1 MNKSFA
7 IRTQIIWAL
16 FITRTKE
23 FYRDRGAL
31 LWSML
36 LPVCIVIAIAI
47 AFSGKGQELFRVGV
61 HQSEASVQAGIDLQM
76 SFLGQP
82 YVEPIDYENFE
93 QALERVRHHQLDLL
107 LALDQPGKYW
117 INETSVKGLAAEKL
131 LLSQINPESVDDFS
145 RRVVSGRKIRYVDW
159 VIPGVLGMN
168 VMFGALFGIGFVIV
182 RYRKNGVLKRLQV
195 TPVTPLEFLT
205 AQVLSRLLVMLIT
218 ATVVYVGCDLFLN
231 FVMLG
236 SYLALILVAA
246 LGIFAMITLALI
258 IASRTASEELAN
270 GLLNFAAFPMLLLSE
285 VWFSLD
291 NAPAWLK
298 AVSQCFPLTHMV
310 QAARDIMIKGASL
323 VDVSYHLLV
332 MALMSAVFLGI
343 AAYLFRWNEK

>member
-1 MNKSFA
+1 
-7 IRTQIIWAL
+7 
-16 FITRTKE
+16 
-23 FYRDRGAL
+23 
-31 LWSML
+31 ML

-61 HQSEASVQAGIDLQM
+61 HQPETTVQVGTGLPV

-117 INETSVKGLAAEKL
+117 INETSVKGLAAETL
-131 LLSQINPESVDDFS
+131 LLNQINAESVDGFS
-145 RRVVSGRKIRYVDW
+145 REVVSGRKIRYVDW

-205 AQVLSRLLVMLIT
+205 AQVLSRLLVMMIT

-236 SYLALILVAA
+236 SYLALMLVAA

-310 QAARDIMIKGASL
+310 QAARDIMIEGAGL

-343 AAYLFRWNEK
+343 AAYLFRWNER

>member
-1 MNKSFA
+1 MNKSLVSHG
-7 IRTQIIWAL
+7 QIIWAL

-36 LPVCIVIAIAI
+36 LPICIVAAIAF
-47 AFSGKGQELFRVGV
+47 AFSGKEQVLFKVGV
-61 HQSEASVQAGIDLQM
+61 YRSASDTTISEPL
-76 SFLGQP
+76 LKQP
-82 YVEPIDYENFE
+82 YVQRVDYDDFE
-93 QALERVRHHQLDLL
+93 QALQRVQHHQLDLL
-107 LALDQPGKYW
+107 LAADQPGKYW
-117 INETSVKGLAAEKL
+117 INKTSAKGLAVEKL
-131 LLSQINPESVDDFS
+131 LTNADIMASQNWARE
-145 RRVVSGRKIRYVDW
+145 VVSGQQVRYVDW

-168 VMFGALFGIGFVIV
+168 TMFGALFGIGFVIV

-205 AQVLSRLLVMLIT
+205 AQVLSRLVVMMIT

-236 SYLALILVAA
+236 SYLTLILVAI
-246 LGIFAMITLALI
+246 LGIFSMIALALI

-270 GLLNFAAFPMLLLSE
+270 GLLNFVSFPMLLLSE

-291 NAPAWLK
+291 NAPAWLV

-310 QAARDIMIKGASL
+310 QAARDIMINGAGFMAVSHHIL
-323 VDVSYHLLV
+323 VLAV
-332 MALMSAVFLGI
+332 MSGVFLAI
-343 AAYLFRWNEK
+343 AAALFRWNER

>member
-1 MNKSFA
+1 MNKSLA
-7 IRTQIIWAL
+7 SHGQIIWAL

-36 LPVCIVIAIAI
+36 LPICIVAAIAF
-47 AFSGKGQELFRVGV
+47 AFSGKEQVLFKVGV
-61 HQSEASVQAGIDLQM
+61 YQNASDTTISEPLM
-76 SFLGQP
+76 KQP
-82 YVEPIDYENFE
+82 YVQRVDYDDFQ
-93 QALERVRHHQLDLL
+93 QALQRVQHHQLDLL
-107 LALDQPGKYW
+107 LAADQPGKYW
-117 INETSVKGLAAEKL
+117 INKTSAKGLAVEKL
-131 LLSQINPESVDDFS
+131 LISQVDVEAS
-145 RRVVSGRKIRYVDW
+145 QNWIREAVSGQQVRYVDW

-168 VMFGALFGIGFVIV
+168 TMFGALFGIGFVIV

-205 AQVLSRLLVMLIT
+205 AQVLSRLLVMMIT

-236 SYLALILVAA
+236 SYLTLILVAI
-246 LGIFAMITLALI
+246 LGIFSMITLALI
-258 IASRTASEELAN
+258 IACRTASEELAN
-270 GLLNFAAFPMLLLSE
+270 GLLNFVSFPMLLLSE

-291 NAPAWLK
+291 NAPAWLV

-310 QAARDIMIKGASL
+310 QAARDIMINGAGFMAVSHHIL
-323 VDVSYHLLV
+323 VLAV
-332 MALMSAVFLGI
+332 MSGVFLAI
-343 AAYLFRWNEK
+343 AAYLFRWNER

>member
-1 MNKSFA
+1 MNKSLA
-7 IRTQIIWAL
+7 SHGQIIWAL
-16 FITRTKE
+16 FVTRTKE

-36 LPVCIVIAIAI
+36 LPICIVAAIAI

-61 HQSEASVQAGIDLQM
+61 YQSGSAVISEKL
-76 SFLGQP
+76 LEQP
-82 YVEPIDYENFE
+82 FVETVNYDNFE
-93 QALERVRHHQLDLL
+93 KALVRVRHHQLDLL
-107 LALDQPGKYW
+107 LATDQPGKYW
-117 INETSVKGLAAEKL
+117 INETSVKGIAAEKL
-131 LLSQINPESVDDFS
+131 LLAHLDPISKGGADTEWS
-145 RRVVSGRKIRYVDW
+145 RQLVSGQQIRYVDW

-205 AQVLSRLLVMLIT
+205 AQVLSRLLVMMIT
-218 ATVVYVGCDLFLN
+218 AAVVYIGCDLFLN

-236 SYLALILVAA
+236 NYLLLALVAV

-291 NAPAWLK
+291 NAPAWLQ

-310 QAARDIMIKGASL
+310 QAARDIMMSGAGF
-323 VDVSYHLLV
+323 VEVSHHLLV
-332 MALMSAVFLGI
+332 MTLMSGVFLAV
-343 AAYLFRWNEK
+343 AAYLFRWNER

>member
-1 MNKSFA
+1 VNKPFA
-7 IRTQIIWAL
+7 TRGVIIWAL
-16 FITRTKE
+16 FVTRTKE

-31 LWSML
+31 LWSLL
-36 LPVCIVIAIAI
+36 LPICIVTAIAI

-61 HQSEASVQAGIDLQM
+61 YLPAPEAVAIEAQQPLLAK
-76 SFLGQP
+76 P
-82 YVEPIDYENFE
+82 YVQRIDYDNLG

-107 LALDQPGKYW
+107 LAADQPGKYW
-117 INETSVKGLAAEKL
+117 INETSVKGKAVEALLLGQLAA
-131 LLSQINPESVDDFS
+131 DDVGHWS
-145 RRVVSGRKIRYVDW
+145 RQLVSGRQVRYVDW

-205 AQVLSRLLVMLIT
+205 AQVLSRLLVMMVT
-218 ATVVYVGCDLFLN
+218 ATLVYIGCDLFLN

-236 SYLALILVAA
+236 SYLTLLLVAA

-298 AVSQCFPLTHMV
+298 VVSQCFPLTHMV
-310 QAARDIMIKGASL
+310 QAARDIMIEGAGL
-323 VDVSYHLLV
+323 VDVTYHLLV
-332 MALMSAVFLGI
+332 MALMSVVFLVI
-343 AAYLFRWNEK
+343 AAYLFRWNER